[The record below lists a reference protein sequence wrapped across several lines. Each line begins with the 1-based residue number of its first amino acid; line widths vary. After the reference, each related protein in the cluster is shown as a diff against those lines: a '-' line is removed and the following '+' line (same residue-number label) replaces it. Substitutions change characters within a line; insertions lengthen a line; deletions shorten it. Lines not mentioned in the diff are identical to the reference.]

1 MKILAV
7 SDLHGDTVTVKRL
20 AKEAEK
26 EKVDM
31 ILILGDVS
39 VFGDLAKGMIAPF
52 AATGKKVAFVSG
64 NHDIPGTSEALAK
77 KYDIT
82 DLERDAF
89 VYRRIGVFGSGGTNV
104 GPVYVEDKEIFD
116 NLSNGFRYVS
126 GAERK
131 IMATHVHA
139 AGGLVEKFS
148 SFPGSKA
155 VRKAIDK
162 FKPDI
167 HLCGHIHDMEGFEER
182 IGNTIVFSVG
192 KRGKIIEI

>member
-7 SDLHGDTVTVKRL
+7 SDLHGDAESAKRL

-31 ILILGDVS
+31 ILVLGDIS
-39 VFGDLAKGMIAPF
+39 VFGDLEKGMIGPF
-52 AATGKKVAFVSG
+52 VATKKRVAFVSG
-64 NHDIPGTSEALAK
+64 NHDMPGIADVLVE
-77 KYDIT
+77 KYKIT
-82 DLERDAF
+82 DLEHEAF
-89 VYRRIGVFGSGGTNV
+89 VYRHIGVFGSGGSNV
-104 GPVYVEDKEIFD
+104 GPNYVDDKEIFD

-126 GAERK
+126 GAERT
-131 IMATHVHA
+131 IMATHIHPSKS
-139 AGGLVEKFS
+139 LIEKF

-167 HLCGHIHDMEGFEER
+167 HICGHIHEMEGFEER
-182 IGNTIVFSVG
+182 IGKTIVFSVG